1 MNLVILQLLIMK
13 FSESDV
19 KNKVSV
25 YRLLNTNC
33 TFRSAARQTNFDQE
47 AGRKLIKM
55 KSKS

>member
-1 MNLVILQLLIMK
+1 MK